1 MQRAGIEQCRRGGA
15 KAPALVEIVQTNGVA
30 LAVLFFM
37 VKQAHGDTD
46 PEVLWHFQVAVF
58 LTGLIDNQ
66 VAVI

>member
-1 MQRAGIEQCRRGGA
+1 MQRARIEQCRRGGA
-15 KAPALVEIVQTNGVA
+15 KASALVEIVQTNGVA
-30 LAVLFFM
+30 LAVLFFV

-46 PEVLWHFQVAVF
+46 PEVLWHFKMAVL